1 MYIHLYHN
9 KTQKTIAL
17 TCWFGYG
24 NVLAHHYVKRSLT
37 KLSKRKFNS
46 IS

>member
-9 KTQKTIAL
+9 KTQKTKAL

-24 NVLAHHYVKRSLT
+24 NVLTHHYVVYL
-37 KLSKRKFNS
+37 FNR
-46 IS
+46 IIQF